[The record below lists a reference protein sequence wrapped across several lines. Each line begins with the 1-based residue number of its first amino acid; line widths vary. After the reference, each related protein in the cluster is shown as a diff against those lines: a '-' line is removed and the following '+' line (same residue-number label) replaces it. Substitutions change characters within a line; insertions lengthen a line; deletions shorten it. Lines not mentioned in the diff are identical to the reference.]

1 MSNRLYVGTRKGLF
15 TLTRASASETGP
27 WSISKPA
34 FLGDQVP
41 MVLPDPR
48 DGFVYAALSLDHFG
62 AKLHRSADGNEWEEV
77 SAPAYPH
84 MPEAP
89 RGAESQNGET
99 PPPSVELIWSLEAGG
114 SNEPGRLWAGT
125 IPGGLFRS
133 GDSGNSWDL
142 VRSLWDRP
150 ERNEWFGGG
159 YEHHGIHSISLDPR
173 DSRNITV
180 GVSCGGVWVTHDG
193 GENWECRA
201 KGMWANYMPPERRDD
216 PLIQDPHR
224 IARCLSSPDT
234 LWASHHNA
242 VFRTTDGMANWN
254 EVTAIR
260 PSSFGF
266 AVAAHPSDPE
276 TAWFVPAISDER
288 RVPVDGKLVVARTSD
303 GGETFEILRNG
314 FPQSP
319 AYDLVYRHGLDVD
332 ATGNCLALGSTTG
345 SLWISDDGGT
355 SWQQISGHFPPIFC
369 VRFAG

>member
-15 TLTRASASETGP
+15 TLTRASASEAGP

-48 DGFVYAALSLDHFG
+48 DGFIYAALSLDHFG

-77 SAPAYPH
+77 SAPAYSH

-89 RGAESQNGET
+89 RGASPQNGET
-99 PPPSVELIWSLEAGG
+99 PSPSVELIWSLEAGG

-133 GDSGNSWDL
+133 EDSGNSWDL

-159 YEHHGIHSISLDPR
+159 YDHPGIHSISLDPR
-173 DSRNITV
+173 DSRHITV
-180 GVSCGGVWVTHDG
+180 GVSCGGVWVTHNG
-193 GENWECRA
+193 GETWECRA

-224 IARCLSSPDT
+224 VARCLSSPDT

-242 VFRTTDGMANWN
+242 VFRTTDGMKNWN

-276 TAWFVPAISDER
+276 TAWFVPAVSDER
-288 RVPVDGKLVVARTSD
+288 RVPVDEKLVVARTSD

-314 FPQSP
+314 LPQSP